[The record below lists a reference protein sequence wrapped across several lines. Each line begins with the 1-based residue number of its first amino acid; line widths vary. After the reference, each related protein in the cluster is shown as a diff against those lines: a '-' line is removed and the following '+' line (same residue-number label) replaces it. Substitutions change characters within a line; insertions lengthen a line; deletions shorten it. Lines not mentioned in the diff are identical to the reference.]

1 MALCPWTSPKGRKCK
16 LELKQ
21 DGSPHEGQHRT
32 ALRNK
37 PIPEGVKLQRVKVPS
52 ADIAPATKGSGG
64 AFRDDEQKAIDRDIA
79 LSYDEWKRRGKPSPS
94 DFFNSSAADNFTY
107 VVPPTA
113 VDAVLDAMRRGVG
126 AGAEMAGKSFR
137 YRMGVHK
144 SGNTAIRF
152 VAIDPVEKKKDDDKK

>member
-1 MALCPWTSPKGRKCK
+1 MTQCPWKSPKGRQCK
-16 LELKQ
+16 LELKA
-21 DGSPHEGQHRT
+21 DGSPHDGQHKS

-37 PIPEGVKLQRVKVPS
+37 PIPEGLNLRRVKVPS
-52 ADIAPATKGSGG
+52 EDITAATRGSGG
-64 AFRDDEQKAIDRDIA
+64 VSRDAEQKAIDRDIA
-79 LSYDEWKRRGKPSPS
+79 LSYEEWKRRGKPSPS
-94 DFFNSSAADNFTY
+94 DFFNSNAADNFTY

-152 VAIDPVEKKKDDDKK
+152 VAIDPVEKKKDDKK